1 MCIINPDAIPSTF
14 VGYVYLRYFK
24 KSPYQRSLKTR
35 FPLRDNVDNEIAF
48 KVINARAVEI
58 LFYILQASYDDS

>member
-14 VGYVYLRYFK
+14 VGYLRYFK

-35 FPLRDNVDNEIAF
+35 FPLRDNLEIAF

>member
-14 VGYVYLRYFK
+14 VGYFRYSK

-35 FPLRDNVDNEIAF
+35 FPLRGNVDNEIAF

>member
-1 MCIINPDAIPSTF
+1 MRFLALSFVTF
-14 VGYVYLRYFK
+14 VILK

-35 FPLRDNVDNEIAF
+35 FPLRDNLDNEIAF

>member
-14 VGYVYLRYFK
+14 VCYFRYFK
-24 KSPYQRSLKTR
+24 KSPYQKSLKTR
-35 FPLRDNVDNEIAF
+35 FPLRDNLDNEIAF

>member
-14 VGYVYLRYFK
+14 VGYLRYFK

-35 FPLRDNVDNEIAF
+35 FPLRDNEIAF

>member
-14 VGYVYLRYFK
+14 VGYLRYFK
-24 KSPYQRSLKTR
+24 KSPYQRSLKTS
-35 FPLRDNVDNEIAF
+35 FPLRDNLDNEIAF

>member
-14 VGYVYLRYFK
+14 VGYFRYSK

-35 FPLRDNVDNEIAF
+35 FSLRDNVDNEIAF

>member
-14 VGYVYLRYFK
+14 VGYFRYSK

-48 KVINARAVEI
+48 KVKNARAVEI

>member
-1 MCIINPDAIPSTF
+1 MRFLALSFVTF
-14 VGYVYLRYFK
+14 VI
-24 KSPYQRSLKTR
+24 LKNHLIKGR
-35 FPLRDNVDNEIAF
+35 FPLRDNLDNEIAF

>member
-14 VGYVYLRYFK
+14 VGYLRYFK

-35 FPLRDNVDNEIAF
+35 FLLRDNLDNEIAF

-58 LFYILQASYDDS
+58 LVYILQASYDDS